1 VIRGKGFG
9 SAGIKTV
16 REENMGGGL
25 IKRGVILWGI
35 LLGLWVPWTVSAA
48 CPCKE
53 TDGSVASVSH
63 LSRQLDSL
71 DGSERISALIRRGEA
86 YRGMGHFRD
95 AEADFREAFDAARDQ
110 KHSVLEIVAAQSLGY
125 IHFLK
130 NDPVQAESLLR
141 FAFEKANA
149 QNRPDL
155 IAGCANRLGGVLFS
169 RDQREAAVELYGF
182 ALENVFKADDP
193 GLEAAIYR
201 NLASALT
208 EDARAMEALDAAGK
222 AAARVSCIDE
232 RVELL
237 LGIAAE
243 AQSRKGRGA
252 ALSFSYPLLH
262 SAYILVTGDLDNPAD
277 ESSFGRL
284 RLQSLAAGELGAL
297 YEHQG
302 RVAEAIGLT
311 GEALSAAQQLR
322 SPELLLRWEWQLGRL
337 LKTRGDRKPAI
348 AAYRRAV
355 SHIEAIRQDI
365 PIQYQNGRSSF
376 RETLAPIY
384 LDLAEM
390 LLQQF
395 GKESADIIRQSLLR
409 EARETVERI
418 KRSEMQDYFRDRC
431 IASHSRQIES
441 LSGTTAVLY
450 PIVLP
455 DRLELLVDIGGRLYL
470 QSVAVTRENLEM
482 AALRFAHRLRNRAF
496 HDKPARQLC
505 SWLIDPV
512 SALLEEHHV
521 NTIVFVPDGGL
532 RLIPIAALWDGN
544 RFLVER
550 YAIVT
555 TPGLTLID
563 PDPLPRG
570 DMSAL
575 LAGMS
580 KPGPV
585 VMDLPPPLW
594 DAYRAM
600 EIQLP
605 ERGLRGVPVGVGQ
618 LRSSEGLVTETR
630 AARSAEADLVQ
641 QALVLPGVEK
651 EIHALSGL
659 LKSQVIFNEDFQ
671 LERFRAE
678 VEKHPFSV
686 VHIASHGYFG
696 GAPDQNFIMTYD
708 KLLSMG
714 VLEAMVKPK
723 QFAERPVEMIALSA
737 CQTAEGD
744 DRSPLGLTGIAL
756 KSGARSA
763 LGTLWPVSDAAAQAI
778 FPAFYKL
785 LKDPAVTKAEALR
798 QAQLI
803 LMRQEEFQHPF
814 FWSPFILVGNWL

>member
-1 VIRGKGFG
+1 
-9 SAGIKTV
+9 
-16 REENMGGGL
+16 MGGGR
-25 IKRGVILWGI
+25 IKRRIILGVI
-35 LLGLWVPWTVSAA
+35 LLGLWVPGTVSAA

-53 TDGSVASVSH
+53 TDGSAASVSH

-86 YRGMGHFRD
+86 YRGMGHYRD
-95 AEADFREAFDAARDQ
+95 AEADFRAALDAAREQ
-110 KHSVLEIVAAQSLGY
+110 RHSVLEIVAAQSLGY

-130 NDPVQAESLLR
+130 NDPGRAEPLLR
-141 FAFEKANA
+141 SAFDQAKAL
-149 QNRPDL
+149 NRPDL
-155 IAGCANRLGGVLFS
+155 IAGSANRLGGLVFCCG
-169 RDQREAAVELYGF
+169 QREEAVELYRF
-182 ALENVFKADDP
+182 ALENVSKADDP

-201 NLASALT
+201 NLASALM

-222 AAARVSCIDE
+222 AAKKVNCIDE

-243 AQSRKGRGA
+243 ATGRKGSGA
-252 ALSFSYPLLH
+252 SLSFSYPLLH
-262 SAYILVTGDLDNPAD
+262 EAYALVTGDENNPAVG
-277 ESSFGRL
+277 SSLARVRL
-284 RLQSLAAGELGAL
+284 RSLAAGELGAL
-297 YEHQG
+297 YERQG
-302 RVAEAIGLT
+302 RVAEALGLT

-337 LKTRGDRKPAI
+337 LKAREDRKPAI

-355 SHIEAIRQDI
+355 SHIESIRQDM

-390 LLQQF
+390 LLQQY
-395 GKESADIIRQSLLR
+395 GAESEDAVRQSLLR
-409 EARETVERI
+409 EARDTVERI

-431 IASHSRQIES
+431 IASRSRQIET
-441 LSGTTAVLY
+441 LSATTAVLY

-455 DRLELLVDIGGRLYL
+455 DRLELLVAIGGRLYL
-470 QSVAVTRENLEM
+470 QPVAVTRENLEM
-482 AALRFAHRLRNRAF
+482 AALRLANRLRGLAF
-496 HDKPARQLC
+496 HEKPARQLC
-505 SWLIDPV
+505 AWLIDPV
-512 SALLEEHHV
+512 SALLAEHHV
-521 NTIVFVPDGGL
+521 NTLVFAPDGAL
-532 RLIPIAALWDGN
+532 RLIPIAALWDGE

-555 TPGLTLID
+555 TPGLTLLD

-570 DMSAL
+570 DMTAL

-585 VMDLPPPLW
+585 VMELPQPLW
-594 DAYRAM
+594 DAYRQTEAK
-600 EIQLP
+600 QP
-605 ERGLRGVPVGVGQ
+605 KRGVRGAPMVLQPLG
-618 LRSSEGLVTETR
+618 SSERPEMETR
-630 AARSAEADLVQ
+630 AARGAQADQVK
-641 QALVLPGVEK
+641 QALALPGVEK
-651 EIHALSGL
+651 EILELSGL
-659 LKSQVIFNEDFQ
+659 LKGQVVFNEDFQ
-671 LERFRAE
+671 LERFRTE
-678 VEKHPFSV
+678 VERHPFSV
-686 VHIASHGYFG
+686 IHIASHGYFG

-723 QFAERPVEMIALSA
+723 QFADRPVEMIALSA

-763 LGTLWPVSDAAAQAI
+763 MGTLWPVSDAAAQAL
-778 FPAFYKL
+778 FPAFYTL

-798 QAQLI
+798 QAQLF
-803 LMRQEEFQHPF
+803 LMRQEEFAHPF

>member
-1 VIRGKGFG
+1 MSLRRGPI
-9 SAGIKTV
+9 GIETV
-16 REENMGGGL
+16 REETMGGGS
-25 IKRGVILWGI
+25 IKRGIILWGI
-35 LLGLWVPWTVSAA
+35 LLGLWVPGTVSAV
-48 CPCKE
+48 CPCTE
-53 TDGSVASVSH
+53 TEGSAASVSF
-63 LSRQLDSL
+63 LSRQLERL
-71 DGSERISALIRRGEA
+71 EGSERIPALIRRGEA
-86 YRGMGHFRD
+86 WRGLGHFRD
-95 AEADFREAFDAARDQ
+95 AEADFREALDAAREQ
-110 KHSVLEIVAAQSLGY
+110 KHAVLEIVAAQSLGY

-130 NDPVQAESLLR
+130 NDPGRAEPLLR
-141 FAFEKANA
+141 SALDQAKALD
-149 QNRPDL
+149 RPDL
-155 IAGCANRLGGVLFS
+155 IAGCANRLGGVLFG
-169 RDQREAAVELYGF
+169 RDQRAAAVELYRF
-182 ALENVFKADDP
+182 ALENVSRADDP

-201 NLASALT
+201 NLASALM
-208 EDARAMEALDAAGK
+208 EDARAMEALGAAGK
-222 AAARVSCIDE
+222 AAGRVNCLEE

-237 LGIAAE
+237 LSIAAE
-243 AQSRKGRGA
+243 ALSRKESGMSIA
-252 ALSFSYPLLH
+252 FSHPLLLD
-262 SAYILVTGDLDNPAD
+262 AYTLVTGDANNPAA
-277 ESSFGRL
+277 ESSLVRVRL
-284 RLQSLAAGELGAL
+284 RSLAAGELAAL
-297 YEHQG
+297 YEHRG
-302 RVAEAIGLT
+302 RVAEALQLT

-337 LKTRGDRKPAI
+337 LKAREDRKPAI

-355 SHIEAIRQDI
+355 SHIEAIRQDM
-365 PIQYQNGRSSF
+365 PIHYQNGRSSF

-390 LLQQF
+390 LLQQY
-395 GKESADIIRQSLLR
+395 GKESGDSVRQSLLR
-409 EARETVERI
+409 EARDTVERI

-441 LSGTTAVLY
+441 LSATTAVLY
-450 PIVLP
+450 PIVLA

-470 QSVAVTRENLEM
+470 QPVAVTRENLET
-482 AALRFAHRLRNRAF
+482 AALRFAHRLRSLAF
-496 HDKPARQLC
+496 HEKPARQLC
-505 SWLIDPV
+505 AWLIDPV

-521 NTIVFVPDGGL
+521 NTLVFAPDGAL

-550 YAIVT
+550 YAVVT
-555 TPGLTLID
+555 TPGLTLLD

-570 DMSAL
+570 EMSTL

-585 VMDLPPPLW
+585 VMELPQPLW
-594 DAYRAM
+594 DAYRETEA
-600 EIQLP
+600 QQP
-605 ERGLRGVPVGVGQ
+605 ERGVRGAPMVVQPLG
-618 LRSSEGLVTETR
+618 SSEKPAMETR
-630 AARSAEADLVQ
+630 AARGAEADQVK
-641 QALVLPGVEK
+641 QALALPGVEK
-651 EIHALSGL
+651 EIRELSEL
-659 LKSQVIFNEDFQ
+659 LKGQVVFNEDFQ
-671 LERFRAE
+671 LERFRSE

-686 VHIASHGYFG
+686 IHIASHGYFG
-696 GAPDQNFIMTYD
+696 GAPDQNFIMTFD

-763 LGTLWPVSDAAAQAI
+763 LGTLWPVSDAAAQAL

-798 QAQLI
+798 QAQLF
-803 LMRQEEFQHPF
+803 LMHQEEFRHPF